1 MAPVEPSKKED
12 GRKLKKIKRDGGIKK
27 EADPAAAIAAPPP
40 NPALP
45 EEPLMSPRDILENST
60 CLSTT
65 DRAVLDLFFDESK
78 PKDASL
84 GTKNFKITEGVRVGE
99 DGGRVKTKEYVSIN
113 YETGAWQVLRKTK
126 NIEEEVV

>member
-1 MAPVEPSKKED
+1 M
-12 GRKLKKIKRDGGIKK
+12 
-27 EADPAAAIAAPPP
+27 
-40 NPALP
+40 
-45 EEPLMSPRDILENST
+45 
-60 CLSTT
+60 
-65 DRAVLDLFFDESK
+65 
-78 PKDASL
+78 

>member
-84 GTKNFKITEGVRVGE
+84 GTKNFKITEGVRVGK
-99 DGGRVKTKEYVSIN
+99 DGGGVETKEYVTIN
-113 YETGAWQVLRKTK
+113 YETGASQVLRKTE